1 MTTIRCVECGFPY
14 PDEGVPFRCPSCGG
28 VFDYDDAPNFSLDSL
43 QNHLPGYWRYRA
55 CFDLL
60 EGAPVVTLGEGNTPL
75 LWDVVEDQPI
85 ALKMES
91 MNPSGSYKDRGSA
104 VLVSQLLGRGVNE
117 AVEDSSGNAGASFAA
132 YAARA
137 GIKCRIYVPE
147 SASGPKRRQIEMY
160 GAELVAVPGPR
171 SEAARAV
178 LREAE
183 KGVPYASHAY
193 LPFGLMGIATIAYEI
208 WEQLGKK
215 APGSLIAP
223 VGHGGLLLGIV
234 RGFSALKNAG
244 YIGRVPYYVGVQAA
258 VCDPV
263 VRAFHNGLNAL
274 DTAGEGDTLAEGV
287 RVRQPVRG
295 KALVEEIKRSGGDF
309 VAVDEREI
317 LESYGELGRRGYYVE
332 PTSALV
338 WAALKKQFH
347 QLPQPVV
354 AVISGIGLK
363 YYPSNEIH

>member
-1 MTTIRCVECGFPY
+1 MATIRCVVCGKPY
-14 PDEGVPFRCPSCGG
+14 PDEGVPFRCPECGG
-28 VFDYDDAPNFSLDSL
+28 VYDYDDVPHFSLDDL
-43 QNHLPGYWRYRA
+43 QHHLPGYWRYRA
-55 CFDLL
+55 FFDLV

-75 LWDVVEDQPI
+75 LWEVIADQPVG
-85 ALKMES
+85 LKMES
-91 MNPSGSYKDRGSA
+91 LNPSGSYKDRGSA

-137 GIKCRIYVPE
+137 GLKCRIYVPE
-147 SASGPKRRQIEMY
+147 GASGPKRRQIEWY
-160 GAELVAVPGPR
+160 GAELIPVPGPR

-208 WEQLGKK
+208 WEQMGRSVP
-215 APGSLIAP
+215 ASLIAP

-234 RGFSALKNAG
+234 RGFSALKKAG
-244 YIGRVPYYVGVQAA
+244 WIERVPYYVGVQAA
-258 VCDPV
+258 ACDPV
-263 VRAFHNGLNAL
+263 VRAFQSGLDAM
-274 DTAGEGDTLAEGV
+274 DAAGEGDTLAEGV

-295 KALVEEIKRSGGDF
+295 KVLIEEIQASGGDF
-309 VAVDEREI
+309 IAIEEEEI
-317 LESYGELGRRGYYVE
+317 YQSYIELGKRGYYVE

-338 WAALKKQFH
+338 WAAAKKN
-347 QLPQPVV
+347 LSKIPQPVV
-354 AVISGIGLK
+354 AVISGNGLK
-363 YYPSNEIH
+363 YYPSNQTH